1 MQKDGYG
8 HNYIR
13 VDRGK
18 DKVDWG
24 KEKVRPS
31 IISTR
36 NTTNNLQKRHGSH
49 DPRLARFNL
58 IRGGI
63 PFDVAESQTRFG

>member
-8 HNYIR
+8 HNYTR

-18 DKVDWG
+18 EKVDWG

-31 IISTR
+31 IIYT
-36 NTTNNLQKRHGSH
+36 KEHYH
-49 DPRLARFNL
+49 
-58 IRGGI
+58 
-63 PFDVAESQTRFG
+63 